1 MRENTIQ
8 FWGTLD
14 VAVRT
19 VEDIPQ
25 PFQQLW
31 DKAEYRMR
39 PDDVKRLKK
48 YLTRMAVAEKKVKAT
63 LKLFEGLNKK

>member
-19 VEDIPQ
+19 VEDIPK
-25 PFQQLW
+25 PFQDLW
-31 DKAEYRMR
+31 DGAEYRMR
-39 PDDVKRLKK
+39 PGDVVRLKK
-48 YLTRMAVAEKKVKAT
+48 YLARMAVAEKKIKAT
-63 LKLFEGLNKK
+63 LKMFDNLNK